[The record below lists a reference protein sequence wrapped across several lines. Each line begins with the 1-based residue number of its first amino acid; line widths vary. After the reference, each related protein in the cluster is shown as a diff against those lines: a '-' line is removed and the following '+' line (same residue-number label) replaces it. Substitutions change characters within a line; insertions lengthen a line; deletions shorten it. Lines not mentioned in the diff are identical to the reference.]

1 MAKRKLSMAEM
12 AAIIEAELA
21 DEERATRWQVDDAA
35 LLDDLGYELD
45 FDDIDRARMAE
56 WRDERRYFDEY
67 AHQLP

>member
-21 DEERATRWQVDDAA
+21 DEERATRWQVSDAA
-35 LLDDLGYELD
+35 LLDDLGAEMERDLDYET
-45 FDDIDRARMAE
+45 